1 MSARE
6 EILSAVRQSLKRA
19 PGDEAAVEARLSG
32 HPRGI
37 VPARTDRDHAAL
49 VELFVEMAKKVQ
61 TTTAR
66 VTSAE
71 DIPGALSEFLK
82 SHNLGGTVKL
92 APAAEL
98 EALPWR
104 DKAPNLTL
112 ASGRAENSDEVSLV
126 RAFGGVAETGTLML
140 HSGAEGPTT
149 LNFLPENHVVVLK
162 ASEIGGS
169 YEEVWDRLRQRFGE
183 GRLPRTVNCITGPS
197 RTGDIEQTIQLGAH
211 GPRRLHVILWDDG
224 EEAGS

>member
-1 MSARE
+1 MSARDQ
-6 EILSAVRQSLKRA
+6 ILSAVRQSLKRA
-19 PGDEAAVEARLSG
+19 PGDEQAVEARLSG

-37 VPARTDRDHAAL
+37 VPARTNREHAAQ
-49 VELFVEMAKKVQ
+49 VALFVEMAEKVQ

-66 VTSAE
+66 VSAAE
-71 DIPGALSEFLK
+71 EIPAALAEFLK
-82 SHNLGGTVKL
+82 SHNLGGKVKL
-92 APAAEL
+92 APAPEL
-98 EALPWR
+98 ENLPWQE
-104 DKAPNLTL
+104 KTPNLTL
-112 ASGRAENSDEVSLV
+112 ASGRAEPDDEVSLV

-211 GPRRLHVILWDDG
+211 GPRRLHIILWEDG
-224 EEAGS
+224 EEA

>member
-6 EILSAVRQSLKRA
+6 QILSAVRDSLKRA

-37 VPARTDRDHAAL
+37 IPDRTRLNRKAL
-49 VELFVEMAKKVQ
+49 IALFVEMAEKVQ
-61 TTTAR
+61 ATTAR
-66 VTSAE
+66 VSAAE
-71 DIPGALSEFLK
+71 EIPEALADFLK
-82 SHNLGGTVKL
+82 RHNLGGAIKL
-92 APAAEL
+92 APHPEL

-104 DKAPNLTL
+104 EKTPTL
-112 ASGRAENSDEVSLV
+112 ELAAGRAEDSDEVSLT
-126 RAFGGVAETGTLML
+126 RAYGGVAETGTLML
-140 HSGAEGPTT
+140 YSGPEGPTT
-149 LNFLPENHVVVLK
+149 LNFLPENNVVVLK
-162 ASEIGGS
+162 TSEIGGS
-169 YEEVWDRLRQRFGE
+169 YEEVWDRLRADFGE

-224 EEAGS
+224 KEA